1 MLEKFERPP
10 FSNQAA
16 LNKSHELLDLFKGRR
31 TIRDFAQAGV
41 DEEVILNAIKIAS
54 LAPNG
59 ANKQPWSF
67 SLIKNPELRHNLR
80 DRAEGYEGEFY
91 NTDQY
96 SQWKKDLKHLHTD
109 EHKTFLTDADFLL
122 AIFAQNFELDDKGNS
137 SPHYYVK
144 ESVGIATGFLIST
157 LHQCGLNVLTYTP
170 SKMQFLCEMLE
181 RPRNEKLFILLA
193 IGVAH
198 PEAQVPAIDKK
209 PINSLLTYH

>member
-1 MLEKFERPP
+1 MLQKFDRPP

-16 LNKSHELLDLFKGRR
+16 LNKSQELLEVFKQRR
-31 TIRDFAQAGV
+31 TIRDFAQANV
-41 DEEVILNAIKIAS
+41 DEDVILNAIQVAS

-67 SLIKNPELRHNLR
+67 SLIKNPELRHKIR
-80 DRAEGYEGEFY
+80 SRAEGYEGEFY
-91 NTDQY
+91 HNDQY
-96 SQWKKDLKHLHTD
+96 SRWKKDLEHLHTD
-109 EHKTFLTDADFLL
+109 EQKPFLTDSDYLL
-122 AIFAQNFELDDKGNS
+122 AIFAQNFELDAEGNS
-137 SPHYYVK
+137 HPHYYVK
-144 ESVGIATGFLIST
+144 ESVGIMTGFLIST

-198 PEAQVPAIDKK
+198 PEAQVPLIDKK
-209 PINSLLTYH
+209 CMQTLLNYH